1 MKKTW
6 GTTACGLRKGRIFCK
21 GQPKLLRFRGNDGF
35 RLFEKNPAFR
45 KRLPRKKTVKT
56 DRFEKGKTD
65 RKERA
70 ETRRREKLLLK
81 RETFARKEKER
92 ADGLFRRRTEGEQNF
107 RTSKAPHETLL
118 RRSGNGF
125 CIGKYPKQQA
135 FLVILLIWGD
145 MMAEEAINNNSSVQE
160 QWGQICSQLK
170 VEVGETAFDSWLK
183 PLTPGAFN
191 DGIMNICVPTRFMR
205 NWVITHYSDRIHKIW
220 EKKNPAI
227 KSVNFVVQ
235 AVQDESKGLYNPS
248 CRSLL
253 KKISSSPA
261 PQNIYQSGLNSV
273 LANSNEFQA
282 NTDQSLSVPLNPQY
296 TFDNFVVGKTNEFA
310 YAAARKVAESRNVS
324 FNPLFLYS
332 GVGLGKTHLMHA
344 IAWHI
349 KQQDPTRN
357 IVYLSAEKFMYKFV
371 RALRYK
377 DTTAFKEQF
386 RSVDVLMVDDVQFM
400 GGKDTTQEE
409 FFYTFNS
416 LIEEGRQIII
426 SADKSPADL
435 EGIEARLKSRLGCGL
450 VADIHP
456 TDFDLRIGILENK
469 ARQLGIEL
477 PQKVSEFLASKITSN
492 IRELEGALRRVIA
505 HSQLLSD
512 KEITLDMTQDVLK
525 DMLRSYDKRTTID
538 EIQKKVAEHFNI
550 SVKEMQSSRRART
563 VARPRQI
570 AMYLAKQLT
579 SRSLPEIGRKFDRDH
594 TTVMHA
600 VRKVEELILE
610 DASLAENVDALRRI
624 LEA

>member
-1 MKKTW
+1 M
-6 GTTACGLRKGRIFCK
+6 L
-21 GQPKLLRFRGNDGF
+21 
-35 RLFEKNPAFR
+35 
-45 KRLPRKKTVKT
+45 
-56 DRFEKGKTD
+56 
-65 RKERA
+65 
-70 ETRRREKLLLK
+70 
-81 RETFARKEKER
+81 
-92 ADGLFRRRTEGEQNF
+92 
-107 RTSKAPHETLL
+107 
-118 RRSGNGF
+118 
-125 CIGKYPKQQA
+125 
-135 FLVILLIWGD
+135 
-145 MMAEEAINNNSSVQE
+145 NNEDAVRNE
-160 QWGQICSQLK
+160 WGQICNQLK
-170 VEVGETAFDSWLK
+170 DEVGEKAFDSWLK
-183 PLTPGAFN
+183 PLSVGSFAN
-191 DGIMNICVPTRFMR
+191 GVMNICVPTRFMR
-205 NWVITHYSDRIHKIW
+205 NWVITNYSDRIHKIW

-227 KSVNFVVQ
+227 KSINFVVQ
-235 AVQDESKGLYNPS
+235 ASEDPTFIGHNSS

-253 KKISSSPA
+253 KKIATSPA
-261 PQNIYQSGLNSV
+261 PQSLYQAAESPTVAEVEYSTVGDNG
-273 LANSNEFQA
+273 
-282 NTDQSLSVPLNPQY
+282 QSLSVPLNPQY

-310 YAAARKVAESRNVS
+310 YAAARKVAESDNIP

-349 KQQDPTRN
+349 KQRNPEKN

-377 DTTAFKEQF
+377 DTAAFKEQF

-400 GGKDTTQEE
+400 GGKDSTQEE

-426 SADKSPADL
+426 SADKSPSDL
-435 EGIEARLKSRLGCGL
+435 EGIESRLRSRLGCGL

-456 TDFDLRIGILENK
+456 TDFDLRVGILQEK
-469 ARQLGIEL
+469 ARQLNCAL
-477 PQKVSEFLASKITSN
+477 PLKVAEFLAQKITTN
-492 IRELEGALRRVIA
+492 IRELEGALRRVVA
-505 HSQLLSD
+505 HAQLLPG
-512 KEITLDMTQDVLK
+512 KEISVETTQDVLK
-525 DMLRSYDKRTTID
+525 DMLRSYDRRTTID
-538 EIQKKVAEHFNI
+538 EIQKKVAEYFNI

-600 VRKVEELILE
+600 VRKVEELLTE
-610 DASLAENVDALRRI
+610 DKSLAESLDSLRRL

>member
-1 MKKTW
+1 
-6 GTTACGLRKGRIFCK
+6 
-21 GQPKLLRFRGNDGF
+21 
-35 RLFEKNPAFR
+35 
-45 KRLPRKKTVKT
+45 
-56 DRFEKGKTD
+56 
-65 RKERA
+65 
-70 ETRRREKLLLK
+70 
-81 RETFARKEKER
+81 
-92 ADGLFRRRTEGEQNF
+92 
-107 RTSKAPHETLL
+107 
-118 RRSGNGF
+118 
-125 CIGKYPKQQA
+125 
-135 FLVILLIWGD
+135 
-145 MMAEEAINNNSSVQE
+145 MAEEAIINDSSVQD
-160 QWGQICSQLK
+160 QWGQICGQLK
-170 VEVGETAFDSWLK
+170 NEVGETAYDSWLK
-183 PLTPGAFN
+183 PLSLGSFS
-191 DGIMNICVPTRFMR
+191 DGVMNICVPTRFMR

-227 KSVNFVVQ
+227 KNINFIVQ
-235 AVQDESKGLYNPS
+235 ASAEENTGTYMPTD
-248 CRSLL
+248 RSLL
-253 KKISSSPA
+253 KRIPSSPA
-261 PQNIYQSGLNSV
+261 PQNIYQSGINSV
-273 LANSNEFQA
+273 VANANESA
-282 NTDQSLSVPLNPQY
+282 MNDSLSVPLNPQY

-310 YAAARKVAESRNVS
+310 YAAARKVAESRNIS

-435 EGIEARLKSRLGCGL
+435 EGIESRLKSRLGCGL

-456 TDFDLRIGILENK
+456 TDFDLRIGILNNK
-469 ARQLGIEL
+469 AKQLGVDL
-477 PQKVSEFLASKITSN
+477 PPKVAEFLAQKITSN

-610 DASLAENVDALRRI
+610 DASLAENVEALRRT
-624 LEA
+624 LDA

>member
-1 MKKTW
+1 MSDT
-6 GTTACGLRKGRIFCK
+6 
-21 GQPKLLRFRGNDGF
+21 KLNTND
-35 RLFEKNPAFR
+35 
-45 KRLPRKKTVKT
+45 
-56 DRFEKGKTD
+56 
-65 RKERA
+65 
-70 ETRRREKLLLK
+70 
-81 RETFARKEKER
+81 
-92 ADGLFRRRTEGEQNF
+92 
-107 RTSKAPHETLL
+107 
-118 RRSGNGF
+118 
-125 CIGKYPKQQA
+125 
-135 FLVILLIWGD
+135 
-145 MMAEEAINNNSSVQE
+145 SVQD

-170 VEVGETAFDSWLK
+170 NEVGDTAYDSWLK
-183 PLTPGAFN
+183 PLSLGAFN
-191 DGIMNICVPTRFMR
+191 DGTMNICVPTRFMR
-205 NWVITHYSDRIHKIW
+205 NWVMTHYSDRIHKIW
-220 EKKNPAI
+220 EKKNSSI
-227 KSVNFVVQ
+227 KNVNFVVQ
-235 AVQDESKGLYNPS
+235 SVADEGSSANPT

-261 PQNIYQSGLNSV
+261 PQNIYQSGLNTVNNAMEMQTIGDS
-273 LANSNEFQA
+273 Q
-282 NTDQSLSVPLNPQY
+282 QSLSVPLNPNF
-296 TFDNFVVGKTNEFA
+296 TFENFVVGKTNEFA
-310 YAAARKVAESRNVS
+310 YAAAKKVAESRSVS

-349 KQQDPTRN
+349 KKQDPSRN

-426 SADKSPADL
+426 SADKSPSDL

-469 ARQLGIEL
+469 ARQLGVEL
-477 PQKVSEFLASKITSN
+477 PPRVAEFLAQKISSN

-505 HSQLLSD
+505 HSQLLSN
-512 KEITLDMTQDVLK
+512 KEISLEMTQDVLK
-525 DMLRSYDKRTTID
+525 DMLRSFDRRTTID
-538 EIQKKVAEHFNI
+538 EIQKKVAEYFNI

-600 VRKVEELILE
+600 VRKVEELIME
-610 DASLAENVDALRRI
+610 DSGLAENVDALRRA

>member
-1 MKKTW
+1 
-6 GTTACGLRKGRIFCK
+6 
-21 GQPKLLRFRGNDGF
+21 
-35 RLFEKNPAFR
+35 
-45 KRLPRKKTVKT
+45 
-56 DRFEKGKTD
+56 
-65 RKERA
+65 
-70 ETRRREKLLLK
+70 
-81 RETFARKEKER
+81 
-92 ADGLFRRRTEGEQNF
+92 
-107 RTSKAPHETLL
+107 
-118 RRSGNGF
+118 
-125 CIGKYPKQQA
+125 
-135 FLVILLIWGD
+135 
-145 MMAEEAINNNSSVQE
+145 MAEEALLDTESSVQD

-170 VEVGETAFDSWLK
+170 NEVGETAFESWLK
-183 PLTPGAFN
+183 PLTPGTFN
-191 DGIMNICVPTRFMR
+191 NGVMNICVPTRFMR
-205 NWVITHYSDRIHKIW
+205 NWVITHYSERIHKIW

-227 KSVNFVVQ
+227 REVNFVVQ
-235 AVQDESKGLYNPS
+235 AIQEGGVATAGTGMYTPS

-261 PQNIYQSGLNSV
+261 PQNIYQSGVNSLN
-273 LANSNEFQA
+273 ANSNEFVA
-282 NTDQSLSVPLNPQY
+282 GNTDQSLSVPLNPQF

-435 EGIEARLKSRLGCGL
+435 EGIETRLRSRLGCGL

-469 ARQLGIEL
+469 ARQLGVEL
-477 PQKVSEFLASKITSN
+477 PQKVSEFLAQKITSN
-492 IRELEGALRRVIA
+492 IRELEGTLRRVVA

-538 EIQKKVAEHFNI
+538 EIQKKVAEYFNI

-600 VRKVEELILE
+600 VRKVEELVLE
-610 DASLAENVDALRRI
+610 DSSLAENVDTLRRI

>member
-1 MKKTW
+1 
-6 GTTACGLRKGRIFCK
+6 
-21 GQPKLLRFRGNDGF
+21 
-35 RLFEKNPAFR
+35 
-45 KRLPRKKTVKT
+45 
-56 DRFEKGKTD
+56 
-65 RKERA
+65 
-70 ETRRREKLLLK
+70 
-81 RETFARKEKER
+81 
-92 ADGLFRRRTEGEQNF
+92 
-107 RTSKAPHETLL
+107 
-118 RRSGNGF
+118 
-125 CIGKYPKQQA
+125 
-135 FLVILLIWGD
+135 
-145 MMAEEAINNNSSVQE
+145 MAEEALQDTLSENSVQD

-170 VEVGETAFDSWLK
+170 NEVGETAFESWLK
-183 PLTPGAFN
+183 PLKPGSFD
-191 DGIMNICVPTRFMR
+191 DGVMNICVPTRFMR
-205 NWVITHYSDRIHKIW
+205 NWVLTHYSERIHKIW

-227 KSVNFVVQ
+227 KNVNFVVQ
-235 AVQDESKGLYNPS
+235 AVNSEDARGGLYNPT

-261 PQNIYQSGLNSV
+261 PQNIYQSGINSV
-273 LANSNEFQA
+273 IA
-282 NTDQSLSVPLNPQY
+282 NTNDGSLSDSLSVPLNPQY

-435 EGIEARLKSRLGCGL
+435 EGIENRLRSRLGCGL

-456 TDFDLRIGILENK
+456 TDFDLRMGILNNK
-469 ARQLGIEL
+469 AKQLGIEL
-477 PQKVSEFLASKITSN
+477 PQKVAEFLAQKITSN

-610 DASLAENVDALRRI
+610 DSSLAENVDALRRA

>member
-1 MKKTW
+1 
-6 GTTACGLRKGRIFCK
+6 
-21 GQPKLLRFRGNDGF
+21 
-35 RLFEKNPAFR
+35 
-45 KRLPRKKTVKT
+45 
-56 DRFEKGKTD
+56 
-65 RKERA
+65 
-70 ETRRREKLLLK
+70 
-81 RETFARKEKER
+81 
-92 ADGLFRRRTEGEQNF
+92 
-107 RTSKAPHETLL
+107 
-118 RRSGNGF
+118 
-125 CIGKYPKQQA
+125 
-135 FLVILLIWGD
+135 
-145 MMAEEAINNNSSVQE
+145 MAEEALQENSVQD
-160 QWGQICSQLK
+160 QWGQICDQLK
-170 VEVGETAFDSWLK
+170 VEFGDVAFDSWLK
-183 PLTPGAFN
+183 PLTLGSCN
-191 DGIMNICVPTRFMR
+191 NNVVNICVPTRFMR
-205 NWVITHYSDRIHKIW
+205 NWVITHYSDQIHKIW
-220 EKKNPAI
+220 EKKNPNI
-227 KSVNFVVQ
+227 KEVNFVVQ
-235 AVQDESKGLYNPS
+235 AVQEEAKSGLYNPS

-261 PQNIYQSGLNSV
+261 PQNIYQSGASS
-273 LANSNEFQA
+273 LAANDFQ
-282 NTDQSLSVPLNPQY
+282 TSESSLSVPLNPQY
-296 TFDNFVVGKTNEFA
+296 TFENFVVGKTNEFA

-426 SADKSPADL
+426 SADKSPSDL
-435 EGIEARLKSRLGCGL
+435 EGIESRLKSRLGCGL

-456 TDFDLRIGILENK
+456 TDFDLRIGILTRK
-469 ARQLGIEL
+469 AQQLGVEL
-477 PQKVSEFLASKITSN
+477 PKPVAEFLAQKITSN

-538 EIQKKVAEHFNI
+538 EIQKKVAEYFNI

-563 VARPRQI
+563 VARPRQV

-600 VRKVEELILE
+600 VRKVEELVLE
-610 DASLAENVDALRRI
+610 DSSLAENVDALRRI

>member
-1 MKKTW
+1 
-6 GTTACGLRKGRIFCK
+6 
-21 GQPKLLRFRGNDGF
+21 
-35 RLFEKNPAFR
+35 
-45 KRLPRKKTVKT
+45 
-56 DRFEKGKTD
+56 
-65 RKERA
+65 
-70 ETRRREKLLLK
+70 
-81 RETFARKEKER
+81 
-92 ADGLFRRRTEGEQNF
+92 
-107 RTSKAPHETLL
+107 
-118 RRSGNGF
+118 
-125 CIGKYPKQQA
+125 
-135 FLVILLIWGD
+135 
-145 MMAEEAINNNSSVQE
+145 MMAEEAIINDVSVLD

-170 VEVGETAFDSWLK
+170 NEVGDTAFESWLK
-183 PLTPGAFN
+183 PLSLGTFDNGV
-191 DGIMNICVPTRFMR
+191 MNICVPTRFMR

-227 KSVNFVVQ
+227 KNINFVVQ
-235 AVQDESKGLYNPS
+235 ASREESPSLYNPT

-261 PQNIYQSGLNSV
+261 PQNIYQSGV
-273 LANSNEFQA
+273 AAIANNNEG
-282 NTDQSLSVPLNPQY
+282 TMSDSLSVPLNPQY

-310 YAAARKVAESRNVS
+310 YAAARKVAESRNIS

-349 KQQDPTRN
+349 KQQDPSRN

-435 EGIEARLKSRLGCGL
+435 EGIETRLKSRLGCGL

-456 TDFDLRIGILENK
+456 TDFDLRIGILNNK
-469 ARQLGIEL
+469 AKQLGVEL
-477 PQKVSEFLASKITSN
+477 PEKVAEFLAQKITSN

-505 HSQLLSD
+505 HAQLLSD

-550 SVKEMQSSRRART
+550 SVKEMQSSRRARN

-600 VRKVEELILE
+600 VRKVEELIVE
-610 DASLAENVDALRRI
+610 DASLAEDVETLRRT
-624 LEA
+624 LDA

>member
-1 MKKTW
+1 MA
-6 GTTACGLRKGRIFCK
+6 GEA
-21 GQPKLLRFRGNDGF
+21 
-35 RLFEKNPAFR
+35 FENM
-45 KRLPRKKTVKT
+45 
-56 DRFEKGKTD
+56 D
-65 RKERA
+65 
-70 ETRRREKLLLK
+70 
-81 RETFARKEKER
+81 
-92 ADGLFRRRTEGEQNF
+92 
-107 RTSKAPHETLL
+107 
-118 RRSGNGF
+118 
-125 CIGKYPKQQA
+125 
-135 FLVILLIWGD
+135 
-145 MMAEEAINNNSSVQE
+145 SVQE
-160 QWGQICSQLK
+160 QWGQICDQLK
-170 VEVGETAFDSWLK
+170 SEVGETAFDNWLR
-183 PLTPGAFN
+183 PLSVGSLNNGT
-191 DGIMNICVPTRFMR
+191 MNICVPTRFMK
-205 NWVITHYSDRIHKIW
+205 NWVITHYSDRIHKMW
-220 EKKNPAI
+220 EKKNPNVANI
-227 KSVNFVVQ
+227 NFIVQ
-235 AVQDESKGLYNPS
+235 ATTCEEKKPS
-248 CRSLL
+248 YGPVTDSSLL
-253 KKISSSPA
+253 KKIYTSPA
-261 PQNIYQSGLNSV
+261 PHNVYHSGTKAV
-273 LANSNEFQA
+273 LANVGEVNSINDA
-282 NTDQSLSVPLNPQY
+282 GQSLSVPLNPQF
-296 TFDNFVVGKTNEFA
+296 TFENFVVGKTNEFA
-310 YAAARKVAESRNVS
+310 YAAAKKVAESKNVS

-349 KQQDPTRN
+349 KKLDPSKN

-377 DTTAFKEQF
+377 DTAAFKEQF

-400 GGKDTTQEE
+400 GGKDLTQEE

-426 SADKSPADL
+426 SADKSPSDL
-435 EGIEARLKSRLGCGL
+435 DGIEARLKSRLGCGL

-456 TDFDLRIGILENK
+456 TDFDLRMGILENK
-469 ARQLGIEL
+469 ARQLGVEI
-477 PQKVSEFLASKITSN
+477 PQKVAEFLAGKITSN
-492 IRELEGALRRVIA
+492 IRELEGALRRVVA

-512 KEITLDMTQDVLK
+512 KEITLEMTQDVLK
-525 DMLRSYDKRTTID
+525 DMLRSFDRRTTID

-610 DASLAENVDALRRI
+610 DISLAENVDTLRRA

>member
-1 MKKTW
+1 
-6 GTTACGLRKGRIFCK
+6 
-21 GQPKLLRFRGNDGF
+21 
-35 RLFEKNPAFR
+35 
-45 KRLPRKKTVKT
+45 
-56 DRFEKGKTD
+56 
-65 RKERA
+65 
-70 ETRRREKLLLK
+70 
-81 RETFARKEKER
+81 
-92 ADGLFRRRTEGEQNF
+92 
-107 RTSKAPHETLL
+107 
-118 RRSGNGF
+118 
-125 CIGKYPKQQA
+125 
-135 FLVILLIWGD
+135 
-145 MMAEEAINNNSSVQE
+145 MAEEAINNNSVQD

-170 VEVGETAFDSWLK
+170 VEVGETAYDSWLK
-183 PLTPGAFN
+183 PLTLGSFN
-191 DGIMNICVPTRFMR
+191 EGTMNICVPTRFMR

-227 KSVNFVVQ
+227 KDVNFVVQ
-235 AVQDESKGLYNPS
+235 AVQEEAHGLYNPT

-261 PQNIYQSGLNSV
+261 PQNTYQSGASSV
-273 LANSNEFQA
+273 VANNNDSSLG
-282 NTDQSLSVPLNPQY
+282 DSLSVPLNPQY

-349 KQQDPTRN
+349 KQQDPSRN

-435 EGIEARLKSRLGCGL
+435 EGIENRLKSRLGCGL
-450 VADIHP
+450 VADIHA
-456 TDFDLRIGILENK
+456 TDFELRIGILNNK

-477 PQKVSEFLASKITSN
+477 PVKVAEFLAQKITSN

-505 HSQLLSD
+505 HSQLLSGQ
-512 KEITLDMTQDVLK
+512 EITLDMTQDVLK

-610 DASLAENVDALRRI
+610 DTSLAENVDSLRRI

>member
-1 MKKTW
+1 
-6 GTTACGLRKGRIFCK
+6 
-21 GQPKLLRFRGNDGF
+21 
-35 RLFEKNPAFR
+35 
-45 KRLPRKKTVKT
+45 
-56 DRFEKGKTD
+56 
-65 RKERA
+65 
-70 ETRRREKLLLK
+70 
-81 RETFARKEKER
+81 
-92 ADGLFRRRTEGEQNF
+92 
-107 RTSKAPHETLL
+107 
-118 RRSGNGF
+118 
-125 CIGKYPKQQA
+125 
-135 FLVILLIWGD
+135 
-145 MMAEEAINNNSSVQE
+145 MAEEAIINDSSVQD

-170 VEVGETAFDSWLK
+170 NEVGDTAFESWLK
-183 PLTPGAFN
+183 PLSLGSFS
-191 DGIMNICVPTRFMR
+191 DGVMNICVPTRFMR

-227 KSVNFVVQ
+227 KNINFVVQ
-235 AVQDESKGLYNPS
+235 AAREETPSLYNPT

-253 KKISSSPA
+253 KKITSTPA
-261 PQNIYQSGLNSV
+261 PQNIYQSGLNAV
-273 LANSNEFQA
+273 VANNNEGA
-282 NTDQSLSVPLNPQY
+282 MNDSLSVPLNPQY

-310 YAAARKVAESRNVS
+310 YAAARKVAESRNIS

-349 KQQDPTRN
+349 KQQDPSRN

-435 EGIEARLKSRLGCGL
+435 EGIESRLKSRLGCGL

-456 TDFDLRIGILENK
+456 TDFDLRIGILNNK
-469 ARQLGIEL
+469 AQQLGVEL
-477 PQKVSEFLASKITSN
+477 PVKVAEFLAQKITSN

-600 VRKVEELILE
+600 VRKVEELIVE
-610 DASLAENVDALRRI
+610 DASLAESIETLRRT
-624 LEA
+624 LDA

>member
-1 MKKTW
+1 
-6 GTTACGLRKGRIFCK
+6 
-21 GQPKLLRFRGNDGF
+21 
-35 RLFEKNPAFR
+35 
-45 KRLPRKKTVKT
+45 
-56 DRFEKGKTD
+56 
-65 RKERA
+65 
-70 ETRRREKLLLK
+70 
-81 RETFARKEKER
+81 
-92 ADGLFRRRTEGEQNF
+92 
-107 RTSKAPHETLL
+107 
-118 RRSGNGF
+118 
-125 CIGKYPKQQA
+125 
-135 FLVILLIWGD
+135 
-145 MMAEEAINNNSSVQE
+145 MAEEALLESSVQD
-160 QWGQICSQLK
+160 QWGQICDQLK
-170 VEVGETAFDSWLK
+170 VEFGDVAFDSWLR
-183 PLTPGAFN
+183 PLTLGSFN
-191 DGIMNICVPTRFMR
+191 DGTVNICVPTRFMR
-205 NWVITHYSDRIHKIW
+205 NWVLTHYSEQIHRIW
-220 EKKNPAI
+220 ERKNPQI
-227 KSVNFVVQ
+227 KQVNFVVQ
-235 AVQDESKGLYNPS
+235 AVQDEKRSALGLHDSS

-261 PQNIYQSGLNSV
+261 PQNIYQSGAAAVNS
-273 LANSNEFQA
+273 AEFV
-282 NTDQSLSVPLNPQY
+282 NGESSLSVPLNPQY
-296 TFDNFVVGKTNEFA
+296 TFENFVVGKTNEFA

-349 KQQDPTRN
+349 KKQDPTRN

-377 DTTAFKEQF
+377 DTAAFKEQF

-426 SADKSPADL
+426 SADKSPSDL

-456 TDFDLRIGILENK
+456 TDFDLRIGILNNK
-469 ARQLGIEL
+469 AKQLGVEL
-477 PQKVSEFLASKITSN
+477 PLPVAEFLAQKITSN
-492 IRELEGALRRVIA
+492 IRELEGALRRVVA

-512 KEITLDMTQDVLK
+512 HEITLDMTQDVLK
-525 DMLRSYDKRTTID
+525 DMLRSYDRRTTID
-538 EIQKKVAEHFNI
+538 EIQKKVAEYFNI

-563 VARPRQI
+563 VARPRQV

-610 DASLAENVDALRRI
+610 DSSVAENVDALRR
-624 LEA
+624 LLDA

>member
-1 MKKTW
+1 
-6 GTTACGLRKGRIFCK
+6 
-21 GQPKLLRFRGNDGF
+21 
-35 RLFEKNPAFR
+35 
-45 KRLPRKKTVKT
+45 
-56 DRFEKGKTD
+56 
-65 RKERA
+65 
-70 ETRRREKLLLK
+70 
-81 RETFARKEKER
+81 
-92 ADGLFRRRTEGEQNF
+92 
-107 RTSKAPHETLL
+107 
-118 RRSGNGF
+118 
-125 CIGKYPKQQA
+125 
-135 FLVILLIWGD
+135 
-145 MMAEEAINNNSSVQE
+145 MAEEAIMINNSVQD

-183 PLTPGAFN
+183 PLTLGSFN

-220 EKKNPAI
+220 EKKNPDI
-227 KSVNFVVQ
+227 RTVNFVVQ
-235 AVQDESKGLYNPS
+235 AMNDDCKGLYNPT

-253 KKISSSPA
+253 KKITATPA
-261 PQNIYQSGLNSV
+261 PQNIYQSGSNSII
-273 LANSNEFQA
+273 A
-282 NTDQSLSVPLNPQY
+282 NTNESFSNTDPLSVPLNPQF
-296 TFDNFVVGKTNEFA
+296 TFDSFVVGKTNEFA

-435 EGIEARLKSRLGCGL
+435 EGIETRLKSRLGCGL

-469 ARQLGIEL
+469 ARQLGVEL
-477 PQKVSEFLASKITSN
+477 PQKVSEFLAQKISSN

-600 VRKVEELILE
+600 VRKVEELVIE
-610 DASLAENVDALRRI
+610 DTSLAEDVDTLRRV
-624 LEA
+624 LEG

>member
-1 MKKTW
+1 
-6 GTTACGLRKGRIFCK
+6 
-21 GQPKLLRFRGNDGF
+21 
-35 RLFEKNPAFR
+35 
-45 KRLPRKKTVKT
+45 
-56 DRFEKGKTD
+56 
-65 RKERA
+65 
-70 ETRRREKLLLK
+70 
-81 RETFARKEKER
+81 
-92 ADGLFRRRTEGEQNF
+92 
-107 RTSKAPHETLL
+107 
-118 RRSGNGF
+118 
-125 CIGKYPKQQA
+125 
-135 FLVILLIWGD
+135 
-145 MMAEEAINNNSSVQE
+145 MAEEAIVNDTSVLD
-160 QWGQICSQLK
+160 QWGQICDQLK
-170 VEVGETAFDSWLK
+170 VEIGEIAFDSWVK
-183 PLTPGAFN
+183 PLTIGSFN
-191 DGIMNICVPTRFMR
+191 EGTMNICVPTRFMR
-205 NWVITHYSDRIHKIW
+205 NWVITNYSDRIHKIW

-227 KSVNFVVQ
+227 KNINFVVQ
-235 AVQDESKGLYNPS
+235 SAQEAASGTPTKGLYNPT

-253 KKISSSPA
+253 KKISSSPM
-261 PQNIYQSGLNSV
+261 PQNIYQSGINSV
-273 LANSNEFQA
+273 VA
-282 NTDQSLSVPLNPQY
+282 NTNEGSLNDSLSVPLNPQY

-310 YAAARKVAESRNVS
+310 YAAARKVAESRNIS

-349 KQQDPTRN
+349 KQQDPSRN

-456 TDFDLRIGILENK
+456 TDFDLRMDILNSK
-469 ARQLGIEL
+469 ARQLGLEL
-477 PQKVSEFLASKITSN
+477 PQKVAEFLATKITSN

-505 HSQLLSD
+505 HSQLLSNH
-512 KEITLDMTQDVLK
+512 EITLDMTQDILK
-525 DMLRSYDKRTTID
+525 DMLRSFDKRTTID

-610 DASLAENVDALRRI
+610 DVSLAENVETLRRV

>member
-1 MKKTW
+1 
-6 GTTACGLRKGRIFCK
+6 
-21 GQPKLLRFRGNDGF
+21 
-35 RLFEKNPAFR
+35 
-45 KRLPRKKTVKT
+45 
-56 DRFEKGKTD
+56 
-65 RKERA
+65 
-70 ETRRREKLLLK
+70 
-81 RETFARKEKER
+81 
-92 ADGLFRRRTEGEQNF
+92 
-107 RTSKAPHETLL
+107 
-118 RRSGNGF
+118 
-125 CIGKYPKQQA
+125 
-135 FLVILLIWGD
+135 
-145 MMAEEAINNNSSVQE
+145 MAEEAIINDSSVQD
-160 QWGQICSQLK
+160 QWGQICGQLK
-170 VEVGETAFDSWLK
+170 NEVGDTAYESWLK
-183 PLTPGAFN
+183 PLSLGSFS
-191 DGIMNICVPTRFMR
+191 DGVMNICVPTRFMR

-227 KSVNFVVQ
+227 KNINFIVQ
-235 AVQDESKGLYNPS
+235 ASAEETPSLYNPT

-253 KKISSSPA
+253 KKITTTPA
-261 PQNIYQSGLNSV
+261 PQNVYQSGINSII
-273 LANSNEFQA
+273 ANSNDGA
-282 NTDQSLSVPLNPQY
+282 MNDSLSVPLNPQY
-296 TFDNFVVGKTNEFA
+296 TFENFVVGKTNEFA
-310 YAAARKVAESRNVS
+310 YAAARKVAESRNIS

-435 EGIEARLKSRLGCGL
+435 EGIETRLKSRLGCGL

-456 TDFDLRIGILENK
+456 TDFDLRMGILNNK
-469 ARQLGIEL
+469 AQQLGVEL
-477 PQKVSEFLASKITSN
+477 PQKVAEFLAQKITSN

-550 SVKEMQSSRRART
+550 SVKEMQSSRRARN

-570 AMYLAKQLT
+570 AMYLAKMLT
-579 SRSLPEIGRKFDRDH
+579 ARSLPEIGRKFDRDH

-600 VRKVEELILE
+600 VRKVEELIVE
-610 DASLAENVDALRRI
+610 DASLAESIESLRRT
-624 LEA
+624 LDA

>member
-1 MKKTW
+1 
-6 GTTACGLRKGRIFCK
+6 
-21 GQPKLLRFRGNDGF
+21 
-35 RLFEKNPAFR
+35 
-45 KRLPRKKTVKT
+45 
-56 DRFEKGKTD
+56 
-65 RKERA
+65 
-70 ETRRREKLLLK
+70 
-81 RETFARKEKER
+81 
-92 ADGLFRRRTEGEQNF
+92 
-107 RTSKAPHETLL
+107 
-118 RRSGNGF
+118 
-125 CIGKYPKQQA
+125 
-135 FLVILLIWGD
+135 
-145 MMAEEAINNNSSVQE
+145 MAEEAIKNDNSVQD

-183 PLTPGAFN
+183 PLTLGSFN
-191 DGIMNICVPTRFMR
+191 DGVMNICVPTRFMR

-220 EKKNPAI
+220 EKKNPEI
-227 KSVNFVVQ
+227 KSVNFIVQ
-235 AVQDESKGLYNPS
+235 AVNDDAKGLYNPT

-253 KKISSSPA
+253 KKITSTPA
-261 PQNIYQSGLNSV
+261 PGNIYQSG
-273 LANSNEFQA
+273 ANSLVANANEAFS
-282 NTDQSLSVPLNPQY
+282 NNDPLSVPLNPQY

-349 KQQDPTRN
+349 KQQDPSRN

-435 EGIEARLKSRLGCGL
+435 EGIENRLKSRLGCGL

-469 ARQLGIEL
+469 ARQLGVEL
-477 PQKVSEFLASKITSN
+477 PVKVSEFLAQKISSN

-600 VRKVEELILE
+600 VRKVEELIVE
-610 DASLAENVDALRRI
+610 DTGLAEDVDTLRKV
-624 LEA
+624 LEG

>member
-1 MKKTW
+1 M
-6 GTTACGLRKGRIFCK
+6 
-21 GQPKLLRFRGNDGF
+21 
-35 RLFEKNPAFR
+35 
-45 KRLPRKKTVKT
+45 VK
-56 DRFEKGKTD
+56 ES
-65 RKERA
+65 
-70 ETRRREKLLLK
+70 
-81 RETFARKEKER
+81 
-92 ADGLFRRRTEGEQNF
+92 ADNNF
-107 RTSKAPHETLL
+107 
-118 RRSGNGF
+118 
-125 CIGKYPKQQA
+125 
-135 FLVILLIWGD
+135 
-145 MMAEEAINNNSSVQE
+145 SVQD
-160 QWGQICSQLK
+160 QWGQICNQLK
-170 VEVGETAFDSWLK
+170 NEVGETAYESWLK
-183 PLTPGAFN
+183 PLTPASFN

-220 EKKNPAI
+220 EKKNPSI
-227 KSVNFVVQ
+227 KTVNFVVQ
-235 AVQDESKGLYNPS
+235 AVNEETPSLYSPS
-248 CRSLL
+248 CRSFL

-261 PQNIYQSGLNSV
+261 PSNVYQSGLNSI
-273 LANSNEFQA
+273 L
-282 NTDQSLSVPLNPQY
+282 NTSAEVAPQSEQSLSVPLNPQF

-310 YAAARKVAESRNVS
+310 YAAAKKVAESRNVS

-344 IAWHI
+344 IAWQI
-349 KQQDPTRN
+349 KKQDPSRN

-469 ARQLGIEL
+469 ARQLGIDL
-477 PQKVSEFLASKITSN
+477 PSRVSEFLAQKITSN

-505 HSQLLSD
+505 HSQLLSEG
-512 KEITLDMTQDVLK
+512 KEISLEMTQDVLK
-525 DMLRSYDKRTTID
+525 DMLRSFDKRTTID

-600 VRKVEELILE
+600 VRKVEELIVE
-610 DASLAENVDALRRI
+610 DSSLAENVDALRRG
-624 LEA
+624 LES